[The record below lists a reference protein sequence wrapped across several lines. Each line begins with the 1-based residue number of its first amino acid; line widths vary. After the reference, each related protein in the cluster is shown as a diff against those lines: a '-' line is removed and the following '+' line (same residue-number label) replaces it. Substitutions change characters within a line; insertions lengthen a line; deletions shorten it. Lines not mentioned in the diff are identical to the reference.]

1 MFAAARYNQTQALDL
16 LLQKGDGDIYAING
30 EGQTLA
36 HVALQAGD
44 NSDVLVSLARCST
57 TVHAIS

>member
-16 LLQKGDGDIYAING
+16 LLQKGDGDIYG